1 MTPELDYRAI
11 RTRVNEGLKKQKFR
25 ARLTFFLVSL
35 FMFLVFVFIG
45 VFMIAGQSQVSPVP
59 VGSVI
64 ADASSSSGAAGGA
77 MLMFIMGW
85 LTSIMFQGISL
96 FFDTKAGEDSMRERL
111 VAREIGK
118 EMMQMGTDEVE
129 EKRKHMMRLSD
140 DGELQEVVED
150 EATAEIK
157 RQRQA

>member
-1 MTPELDYRAI
+1 MTPERDYHAI

-25 ARLTFFLVSL
+25 ARLAFFLVSL
-35 FMFLVFVFIG
+35 FMFLLFVFIS
-45 VFMIAGQSQVSPVP
+45 VFMITGLSTDVSTV
-59 VGSVI
+59 VGTSETI
-64 ADASSSSGAAGGA
+64 SSSGAAGGA
-77 MLMFIMGW
+77 LLMFTMGW

-118 EMMQMGTDEVE
+118 EMMRMGGDELE
-129 EKRKHMMRLSD
+129 EKRKHMLRLGD

-150 EATAEIK
+150 EGEPEIK
-157 RQRQA
+157 RQHRA